1 MNIPQLFFNKAAELS
16 DKKALI
22 YKDRASGHW
31 LFLSWKDLARHVKNL
46 AYYLTSQS
54 FKKGE
59 RVALLSENRPQWPI
73 ADLAILSAGG
83 TNVPLYFTSTSSQ
96 IEHIIRDSGAR
107 KMLIST
113 YEQLEKVINSPCINY
128 LDEIILFDKTEH
140 TLPKK
145 VTSLSEI
152 LSNRKEENYSFID
165 EKIKEIKAD
174 DMASILYT
182 SGTTG
187 PPKGVVL
194 SHNNFIFNA
203 NAAAEVI
210 NVTAHDLLLSFLPLS
225 HAFERTAGYYVPL
238 FTGASIAYAES
249 IDKIAANMLEVKP
262 TIILGVP
269 RFYEKTY
276 AAIEEK
282 ISSLSPLKKGIFEW
296 SLNVGRSYSE
306 KKNKGDQLSLV
317 LKLKNSLADR
327 LVFKALQEGLGGRM
341 RFFVSGG
348 APLSK
353 ELTAFFEAAG
363 IIILEG
369 YGLTETSPVITCNRI
384 KSRKKGSVGQALPG
398 VEIKIEADGEIIT
411 RGPHVMQG
419 YFNNPE
425 KTDEVIKGGW
435 FYTGDIGEIDN
446 DGFLTITDRKKDIIV
461 TSGGKNVAPQ
471 SIETRLVSHPLINQV
486 MVYGDRKKYITALIV
501 PDFIK
506 LEELANREKISYEST
521 RELCLNKRIIDIYL
535 KATEESLK
543 NFAPYEQVK
552 KVALADEEFSMER
565 GEITPTLKLKR
576 KVLIEKYGKLLEAL
590 YEE

>member
-296 SLNVGRSYSE
+296 SLNVGHSYSE